1 LRIHHPL
8 QSERVKILALLDE
21 GRLDASTSLFKII
34 MQNNHATLCWNP
46 HCHVTLSLGY
56 GLELHLVAFY
66 ITNFQNILHCPNV
79 VAVMV
84 LGNVEDEHCFSTLS
98 FMKSKLWNQL
108 TTHLDLV
115 VKMFAQDHYIL
126 DTFPFE
132 DWVDNKIRYAINC

>member
-1 LRIHHPL
+1 
-8 QSERVKILALLDE
+8 
-21 GRLDASTSLFKII
+21 
-34 MQNNHATLCWNP
+34 
-46 HCHVTLSLGY
+46 
-56 GLELHLVAFY
+56 LHLVASY
-66 ITNFQNILHCPNV
+66 ITNFQNSLHCPNV

-84 LGNVEDEHCFSTLS
+84 LGNVEDERCFSTLS